1 MAGRELLKRVAAGW
15 DRLRPPP
22 PGLVVLIY
30 HRVGGRAPLELDLP
44 TPTFAAQMAYL
55 AEHTRVCS
63 LADGIDAVDGAA
75 APGLDG
81 TRLVAVTFDDGTAD
95 FVDEALP
102 VLVDHRIPVTLY
114 VATAYIEEQRPF
126 PGDGRP
132 LSWSALAEACSTGLV
147 TVGSH
152 THTHTLFDRIDA
164 TGATAELDR
173 SAGLIADRLGAAPE
187 HFAYPKAL
195 APRDPRVAGVVRDR
209 FASAAVAGTRP
220 NPYGRTDPWR
230 LARSPV
236 QRSDGMRWF
245 AAKVAGG
252 MRMEDDVRRAVNRWR
267 YRGAQR

>member
-1 MAGRELLKRVAAGW
+1 MAGRELLKRVAAGY

-44 TPTFAAQMAYL
+44 TATFAAQMAYL

-63 LADGIDAVDGAA
+63 LADGIGALDDAPRV
-75 APGLDG
+75 PGG
-81 TRLVAVTFDDGTAD
+81 TRPVAVTFDDGTAD

-102 VLVDHRIPVTLY
+102 VLVAHRIPVTLY
-114 VATAYIEEQRPF
+114 LATAFVEEQRPF
-126 PGDGRP
+126 PGDGHP
-132 LSWSALAEACSTGLV
+132 LSWSALADARSTGLV

-152 THTHTLFDRIDA
+152 THTHALFDRIDA
-164 TGATAELDR
+164 AAAAAELDR
-173 SAGLIADRLGAAPE
+173 SVGLIAERLGTAPE

-195 APRDPRVAGVVRDR
+195 PPRDPQVAGVVRAR
-209 FASAAVAGTRP
+209 FASAALAGTRP
-220 NPYGRTDPWR
+220 NPYGRSDPWR

-252 MRMEDDVRRAVNRWR
+252 MRVEDDVRRALNRWR